1 MEGND
6 GGWGWGGPGPVSL
19 WPGLIAD
26 GFTSGPEVS
35 WLHPHH
41 PLPLADDEK
50 ILVEPA
56 CGAALAAIYSKV
68 IQKLQGEGKLC
79 TPLSSVVVIVC
90 GGNNISLAQLLALK
104 KQLGM
109 GAAQ

>member
-1 MEGND
+1 MGA
-6 GGWGWGGPGPVSL
+6 GWSRTSL

-26 GFTSGPEVS
+26 GCASDPVVS

-41 PLPLADDEK
+41 PLALVDDEK

-56 CGAALAAIYSKV
+56 CGAALAAIYSNV
-68 IQKLQGEGKLC
+68 IRKLQGQGKLR

-90 GGNNISLAQLLALK
+90 GGSNISLAQLLALK

-109 GAAQ
+109 DGLPQ